1 MKDDINL
8 IPGKIQYSGPASL
21 VELSVTKV
29 NLISKGSNHLSVVIE
44 LRRKCFF
51 HIVTTYFPTLCLLII
66 VEVLLFMPEGHF
78 ETTITVSLTTML
90 VMYTLY
96 QSILETLP
104 QTSYLKL
111 IDIWLIA
118 CLTLPFLVFLVEV
131 VSQISKFIQGN
142 RRLRFENKGS
152 EKDAQAFV
160 TATNKVDVV
169 DEQGFKQQAID
180 SHEDAQMNN
189 KEMKFDAWNK
199 KTTAKSFFLG
209 NHRIIIPVSSLFFII
224 VYAIFALSCY
234 LKN

>member
-66 VEVLLFMPEGHF
+66 VEVLLFVPEGHF

-96 QSILETLP
+96 QSILGTLP

-131 VSQISKFIQGN
+131 ISQISKFIQGN
-142 RRLRFENKGS
+142 RRFENKGS
-152 EKDAQAFV
+152 EKDAQSVV
-160 TATNKVDVV
+160 TATNKVDFME
-169 DEQGFKQQAID
+169 EQVFKQQAID
-180 SHEDAQMNN
+180 SHKDGQMNN
-189 KEMKFDAWNK
+189 TEIKRDVWNQ

-209 NHRIIIPVSSLFFII
+209 NQRIMIPILSLFFILI
-224 VYAIFALSCY
+224 YAIFALSCY
-234 LKN
+234 LRN

>member
-51 HIVTTYFPTLCLLII
+51 HIVTTYFPTFCLLII
-66 VEVLLFMPEGHF
+66 VEVLLFVPEGHF
-78 ETTITVSLTTML
+78 ETIITVSLTTML

-96 QSILETLP
+96 QSILGTLP

-131 VSQISKFIQGN
+131 ISQISKFMHGN
-142 RRLRFENKGS
+142 RSLRFENKGS
-152 EKDAQAFV
+152 KKDVQSVV
-160 TATNKVDVV
+160 TAPNKVDFKDKQVLKQKAIDGHG
-169 DEQGFKQQAID
+169 DEQ
-180 SHEDAQMNN
+180 MNYA
-189 KEMKFDAWNK
+189 EMKLDAWNK

-209 NHRIIIPVSSLFFII
+209 NQRIIIPISSLFFII

>member
-8 IPGKIQYSGPASL
+8 IPGAIQYSGPASL

-96 QSILETLP
+96 QSILDTLP

-131 VSQISKFIQGN
+131 ISQISKFIQGN
-142 RRLRFENKGS
+142 RRFENKGS
-152 EKDAQAFV
+152 EKDAQSVV
-160 TATNKVDVV
+160 TATNKVDFME
-169 DEQGFKQQAID
+169 EQVFKQQAID
-180 SHEDAQMNN
+180 SHKDGQMNN
-189 KEMKFDAWNK
+189 TEIKRDVWNQ

-209 NHRIIIPVSSLFFII
+209 NQRIMIPILSLFFII
-224 VYAIFALSCY
+224 IYAIFALSCY
-234 LKN
+234 LGN

>member
-1 MKDDINL
+1 MKDDVNL
-8 IPGKIQYSGPASL
+8 IPGAIQYSGPASL

-29 NLISKGSNHLSVVIE
+29 NLISKGPNHLSVVIE

-96 QSILETLP
+96 QSILDTLP

-131 VSQISKFIQGN
+131 ISQISKFIQGN

-152 EKDAQAFV
+152 EKDAQSVV
-160 TATNKVDVV
+160 TATNKVDFVT
-169 DEQGFKQQAID
+169 KQALD
-180 SHEDAQMNN
+180 SHEDEQMNN
-189 KEMKFDAWNK
+189 TEMKLDAWNK
-199 KTTAKSFFLG
+199 NTTAKSFFLG
-209 NHRIIIPVSSLFFII
+209 NQRIIIPISSLFFII
-224 VYAIFALSCY
+224 IYVIFALSCY

>member
-21 VELSVTKV
+21 VELSVDKV
-29 NLISKGSNHLSVVIE
+29 TLIPKGSNHLSVVIE

-66 VEVLLFMPEGHF
+66 VEVLLFIPEGHF

-96 QSILETLP
+96 QSILDTLP

-131 VSQISKFIQGN
+131 ISQISKFIHGN

-152 EKDAQAFV
+152 EKDAQPV
-160 TATNKVDVV
+160 VTNKADFVE
-169 DEQGFKQQAID
+169 EQVFKQQALD
-180 SHEDAQMNN
+180 SREDEQMNN
-189 KEMKFDAWNK
+189 KEMKLDAWNK

-209 NHRIIIPVSSLFFII
+209 NRRIVIPILSLFFII
-224 VYAIFALSCY
+224 IYAIFALSCY
-234 LKN
+234 LKK

>member
-1 MKDDINL
+1 MKDDVNL
-8 IPGKIQYSGPASL
+8 IPGAIQYSGPTSL

-96 QSILETLP
+96 QSILDTLP

-131 VSQISKFIQGN
+131 VSQISKSIHGN
-142 RRLRFENKGS
+142 RRLRFENKGPV
-152 EKDAQAFV
+152 KDDQSNV
-160 TATNKVDVV
+160 TATNKIDFK
-169 DEQGFKQQAID
+169 DEQVLKQQAID
-180 SHEDAQMNN
+180 SHEDEQMNN
-189 KEMKFDAWNK
+189 TEKKQDAWNK

-209 NHRIIIPVSSLFFII
+209 NQRIIIPIASLFFII
-224 VYAIFALSCY
+224 IYAIFALSCY